1 VSTGRL
7 FLYEPHQWLARDEA
21 TQNVLWERK
30 ATDATRPQ
38 VVWNE
43 TVVVWDFPAA
53 VGLVLSATT
62 GIEERR
68 IEAPPGWAFC
78 AGDILVAWH
87 GGFVCVVDLRSG
99 KVLWRFDTS
108 ASEAPISGSPCA
120 NQDAVFFGLPGRV
133 VARGLT
139 DGRELWSQA
148 LPTLLCSR
156 PTPTRGLCVLGDL
169 VVALLEGEGVVGLSA
184 RTGSIV
190 WQYEHGE
197 RITDGALYG
206 DRYYVLGAYG
216 QFAVL
221 DVGSGKALGRT
232 DLRRSLPG
240 KLAKVKGD
248 FFPLL
253 VSETHAWIGLGPG
266 YVIAFDKQSSEYA
279 WHRWPK
285 GAGSFQGQTYFASA
299 NGRLYYADMS
309 CRLYWLEEENP
320 TDPVLKAQRAS
331 LGTGPQATPSKRKAR
346 AAEERRSE
354 VAFVIQ
360 RIASGKPPGAE
371 SGGWDVFECR
381 GEDARFSVAVLS
393 EDRETMA
400 SGEGRLWVA
409 ASEDRDLLVKAAVK
423 AFGKR
428 KGKSSQVIQGLE
440 QMDVTFLGTAMNEE
454 GDDAGTWTHSKWS
467 GPEGVPEFFVG
478 WSEVEK
484 RGVIREK
491 DAFWRNDLLGL
502 LGSLPV
508 HPWP

>member
-1 VSTGRL
+1 MVGDTL
-7 FLYEPHQWLARDEA
+7 
-21 TQNVLWERK
+21 
-30 ATDATRPQ
+30 
-38 VVWNE
+38 VVWRIRY
-43 TVVVWDFPAA
+43 VYAA
-53 VGLVLSATT
+53 
-62 GIEERR
+62 
-68 IEAPPGWAFC
+68 
-78 AGDILVAWH
+78 
-87 GGFVCVVDLRSG
+87 DLRSG
-99 KVLWRFDTS
+99 QLLWRLDTS
-108 ASEAPISGSPCA
+108 ATEAPISGSPCA

-331 LGTGPQATPSKRKAR
+331 LGTDPQATPSKRKAR

-354 VAFVIQ
+354 DAFVIQ

-423 AFGKR
+423 AFGNR

-491 DAFWRNDLLGL
+491 DAFWRNDLLVL

-508 HPWP
+508 HPWPIRRLVVDGLRR